1 MLKKWAAMLLCLI
14 AAVNLSA
21 CSNNQGSTPVA
32 TTAAEESSTTESSA
46 EQTSAAEESKIKVT
60 VTFDAMKE
68 FVVAV
73 GKDKVD
79 ISTVIPAGTEA
90 HDFEPK
96 AQDLAGISDA
106 KVFVYNG
113 LGMEGWVEEA
123 LSAVNNTDLIVV
135 EASKGADVIERET
148 ASEDHEEDEDHEE
161 EAGHEEDGEDEDGH
175 SHGKYDPHLWLSL
188 KGAQTEVK
196 NITAALAQADPDNK
210 EYYVQNCNDYISQ
223 LESLYNEYIGKFQ
236 SAEKKTFVTGHA
248 AFGYLCRDFGLEQNS
263 VRDIFADGEPS
274 AQQLAQLV
282 EYCRE
287 NNVTTIFAEE
297 MVSPAVSQTLANEVG
312 AAVETVYTIES
323 AQDDMTYLERMESNL
338 SKIYDSLTGNS

>member
-14 AAVNLSA
+14 AAANLSA
-21 CSNNQGSTPVA
+21 CSKNNQASSPAA
-32 TTAAEESSTTESSA
+32 TTAAEESSTAESSA

-68 FVVAV
+68 FVAAV
-73 GKDKVD
+73 GKDKVE

-113 LGMEGWVEEA
+113 LGMEGWVEDA
-123 LSAVNNTDLIVV
+123 ISAVNNTELIVV

-148 ASEDHEEDEDHEE
+148 DSEDHEEDGDHEE
-161 EAGHEEDGEDEDGH
+161 EADHEEDGEDGH

-188 KGAQTEVK
+188 KGAQTEVE
-196 NITAALAQADPDNK
+196 NIKDALVQADPANK
-210 EYYVQNCNDYISQ
+210 EYYEQNSNDYIAK
-223 LESLYNEYIGKFQ
+223 LESLYNEYSDKFQ

-248 AFGYLCRDFGLEQNS
+248 AFGYLCRDFGLVQNS
-263 VRDIFADGEPS
+263 VRDIFAEGEPS

-297 MVSPAVSQTLANEVG
+297 MVSPAVSETLANEVG